1 MEMSKVVEIV
11 SRKLQVSNIERCL
24 NCERFSE
31 CEERKEEIVVCDRF
45 KELDIKKQLIVVGLE
60 EYSKLKGLRKQPT
73 LCSF

>member
-1 MEMSKVVEIV
+1 MELAKVVEIA

-31 CEERKEEIVVCDRF
+31 CEERKEEIVICDKF
-45 KELDIKKQLIVVGLE
+45 KELNVKRQLIIVSLV
-60 EYSKLKGLRKQPT
+60 EYSKLKGVKNQAT